1 MTEAPQSGRPRPGGR
16 SARVVAAVRAATLE
30 LLEEVGFENLQVAAV
45 AERAAVNR
53 TTVYR
58 RWPTRTELVADLLT
72 SFTAEHVP
80 APDTGSL
87 ASDLQELLASVAAA
101 LQNRAIRSVL
111 RSAHDAAE
119 NDERVRE
126 AQAAF
131 WDQRFRLSGVVVERA
146 IARGELPADTDPR
159 ELLEAAAGP
168 VYFRILCTSDGAD
181 AAYLTAVAA
190 RTVKAF
196 AH

>member
-1 MTEAPQSGRPRPGGR
+1 MGGR

-30 LLEEVGFENLQVAAV
+30 LLDEVGFENLQLSAV
-45 AERAAVNR
+45 AERADVNR

-58 RWPTRTELVADLLT
+58 RWPTRTELVADLLA

-87 ASDLQELLASVAAA
+87 ATDLQELLGSVAAA
-101 LQNRAIRSVL
+101 LESRAIRSVL

-119 NDERVRE
+119 GDERVRE

-131 WDQRFRLSGVVVERA
+131 WEQRFRLSGVVVERA
-146 IARGELPADTDPR
+146 VARGELPAGTNPR
-159 ELLEAAAGP
+159 DVLEAAAGP
-168 VYFRILCTSDGAD
+168 VYFRILCTSDAAD
-181 AAYLTAVAA
+181 AAFLAATAHRTA
-190 RTVKAF
+190 RAF
-196 AH
+196 AR